1 MDKFLSVKQV
11 IAIVAT
17 VFTIGVAWALW
28 GKTMYEFPRVWA
40 QEKQEVEQKI
50 TNVQAE
56 QAKYAAEERVQERTQ
71 TQLIRDMMALNVWE
85 RCYAMYDSEPR
96 CAQQQD
102 SLRLVWRSM
111 DAAAELEL
119 ERRYIEIDE
128 AVTRD
133 TAQ

>member
-1 MDKFLSVKQV
+1 MDKFISLKQFVVLVAV
-11 IAIVAT
+11 I
-17 VFTIGVAWALW
+17 FGVGVSWALW
-28 GKTMYEFPRVWA
+28 GKTMWEFPEVWA

-56 QAKYAAEERVQERTQ
+56 QAKYAAEERVQERGQ

-85 RCYAMYDSEPR
+85 RCYAMHESEPR

-111 DAAAELEL
+111 DEVAALEL
-119 ERRYIEIDE
+119 ERRYLAIDE

-133 TAQ
+133 TVQ